1 MVKVLIAGAG
11 GGLGRAFAARMEGP
25 FEVVALGRRALDVTR
40 RNDVFA
46 RVQEIRPDIVVD
58 AAGYTDVD
66 RCEFEKWQA
75 YLVNR
80 DGADHLARAAASV
93 GALMVYPSSDLVF
106 DGQRLL
112 PYREEDPPNPLSV
125 YGDTKLAGELAV
137 MNAAPRHL
145 IVRSG
150 WLFGPFGR
158 SYLDE
163 LMDWRETE
171 EIVFGYEDQRS
182 QPTFQLDLVAAVVD
196 LIQKGQTGLFHAASD
211 GEATQFQFAQKAYEI
226 LGVKSVEVRPIRRG
240 GSERRAALRPR
251 NSALDCK
258 KIEAL
263 GIRMRP
269 WQAALREHLAAPGRP
284 PAP

>member
-11 GGLGRAFAARMEGP
+11 GGLGQAFAARMEGP
-25 FEVVALGRRALDVTR
+25 FEVVALGHRALDVTR

-46 RVQEIRPDIVVD
+46 RVQEIRPEIVVD

-66 RCEFEKWQA
+66 RCEYEKWQA

-137 MNAAPRHL
+137 MNGALRHL
-145 IVRSG
+145 IVRTG
-150 WLFGPFGR
+150 WLFGSHGR
-158 SYLDE
+158 SYLND
-163 LMDWRETE
+163 LLAWRDTE
-171 EIVFGYEDQRS
+171 EIAFGFEDQRS
-182 QPTFQLDLVAAVVD
+182 QPTLQSDFVAAVAELVG
-196 LIQKGQTGLFHAASD
+196 KGQTGLFHVAND
-211 GEATQFQFAQKAYEI
+211 GEATQFQFAQKTCEI
-226 LGVKSVEVRPIRRG
+226 LGVKTMDVRPLRRG
-240 GSERRAALRPR
+240 GSERRVALRPR
-251 NSALDCK
+251 YSALDCK
-258 KIEAL
+258 KVESL

-269 WQAALREHLAAPGRP
+269 WAAALREHLASRSPK
-284 PAP
+284 

>member
-11 GGLGRAFAARMEGP
+11 GGLGRAFTARMEGP

-40 RNDVFA
+40 RNEVFA
-46 RVQEIRPDIVVD
+46 RVQEIRPGVVID

-66 RCEFEKWQA
+66 RCEYEKWQA

-112 PYREEDPPNPLSV
+112 PYREEDPPNPVSV

-137 MNAAPRHL
+137 MNGAPRHL
-145 IVRSG
+145 ILRTG
-150 WLFGPFGR
+150 WLFGPYGR
-158 SYLDE
+158 SYLDD
-163 LMDWRETE
+163 LMAWRETE
-171 EIVFGYEDQRS
+171 EIVFGFEDQRS
-182 QPTFQLDLVAAVVD
+182 QPTFQGDFVAAAVD
-196 LIQKGQTGLFHAASD
+196 LIQRDQAGLFHVASE
-211 GEATQFQFAQKAYEI
+211 GEATQFQFAQKAYEV
-226 LGVKSVEVRPIRRG
+226 LGVRSVDVRPIRRG
-240 GSERRAALRPR
+240 GNERRAALRPR
-251 NSALDCK
+251 YSALDCK
-258 KIEAL
+258 KAESL

-269 WQAALREHLAAPGRP
+269 WAAALREYLTGPGGKP
-284 PAP
+284 PA